1 MSEGRKVN
9 VRTLPWLI
17 SALLL
22 AGTAAVSADPAIRD
36 GYFTTSDGVR
46 LHYLEAGSGPAIVF
60 VPGWMNPAWIWEP
73 QIQHFSKK
81 YRVVALDP
89 RSQGESEQ
97 VTEGL
102 YPERRSQDIKE
113 LMEHLQLPPAVLV
126 GFSMGV
132 PEVLSYVD
140 QFGTGQL
147 RGVVLVD
154 QPIGTD
160 PDLQDLQNFFGFVR
174 LFNTNRSQLMQQF
187 FSIAFKKPQP
197 EEYLEKVRAAGMKVP
212 TSTAIALVTAYQGR
226 DWRPV
231 LEKLDKPVLYAV
243 RSGSS
248 GILTSVSLEAQAEM
262 LKARIPTARVELFPE
277 AGHVLFADE
286 TERFNAIL
294 EEFAQACFT
303 RR

>member
-9 VRTLPWLI
+9 VRRFFWLVPV
-17 SALLL
+17 LLL
-22 AGTAAVSADPAIRD
+22 TGTVAVSADPAVKD

-73 QIQHFSKK
+73 QIRHFSKK

-97 VTEGL
+97 VTEGH
-102 YPERRSQDIKE
+102 YPERRAQDVKE
-113 LMEHLQLPPAVLV
+113 LIEQLQLAPVMLV

-132 PEVLSYVD
+132 GEVLSYVD

-147 RGVVLVD
+147 SGVVLVD
-154 QPIGTD
+154 DRIGSENNIQE
-160 PDLQDLQNFFGFVR
+160 LKKLLGYIKQ
-174 LFNTNRSQLMQQF
+174 FNLNRRQF
-187 FSIAFKKPQP
+187 IEQFLPIAFKKPQP
-197 EEYLEKVRAAGMKVP
+197 EEYIEKVRAAALKIP
-212 TSTAIALVTAYQGR
+212 ANTAIALLAGYMGR

-231 LEKLDKPVLYAV
+231 LEKLDKPVLYTIT
-243 RSGSS
+243 R
-248 GILTSVSLEAQAEM
+248 SLESQGEM
-262 LKARIPTARVELFPE
+262 LKTRLPSARVELFPE

-286 TERFNAIL
+286 TDRFNAIL
-294 EEFAQACFT
+294 EEFAQACFA

>member
-1 MSEGRKVN
+1 M
-9 VRTLPWLI
+9 RTLYWLV

-22 AGTAAVSADPAIRD
+22 ASVSGVSANPEAKS

-73 QIQHFSKK
+73 QIQHFSKN
-81 YRVVALDP
+81 YHVVALDP

-97 VTEGL
+97 VTEGH

-132 PEVLSYVD
+132 WEVLSYVD
-140 QFGTGQL
+140 QFGTAAL

-154 QPIGTD
+154 NSIGMD
-160 PDLQDLQNFFGFVR
+160 NQLPELQRLLGFIR
-174 LFNTNRSQLMQQF
+174 QFNLNRQQF
-187 FSIAFKKPQP
+187 LDQFLPVAFKQPQP
-197 EEYLEKVRAAGMKVP
+197 EEYIEKVRAAALKIP
-212 TSTAIALVTAYQGR
+212 ANTAIALLAGYMGR

-231 LEKLDKPVLYAV
+231 LEKLDKPVLYT
-243 RSGSS
+243 
-248 GILTSVSLEAQAEM
+248 ITKSLESQGEM
-262 LKARIPTARVELFPE
+262 LKSRLPSARVELFPE
-277 AGHVLFADE
+277 SGHVIFADE
-286 TERFNAIL
+286 TDRFNAIL
-294 EEFAQACFT
+294 EEFAQACFPL
-303 RR
+303 R

>member
-1 MSEGRKVN
+1 MRI
-9 VRTLPWLI
+9 LYWLV

-22 AGTAAVSADPAIRD
+22 ASVSGASANPEAKS

-73 QIQHFSKK
+73 QIRYFSKK

-97 VTEGL
+97 VTEGH
-102 YPERRSQDIKE
+102 YPERRAQDVKE

-132 PEVLSYVD
+132 PEVLTYVS
-140 QFGTGQL
+140 QFGTEKL

-154 QPIGTD
+154 QPISQFLDIEQFVWFVKMLNTD
-160 PDLQDLQNFFGFVR
+160 RRKMFD
-174 LFNTNRSQLMQQF
+174 QF
-187 FSIAFKKPQP
+187 LPIAFKQPQP
-197 EEYLEKVRAAGMKVP
+197 EEYIEKVRAAALKIP
-212 TSTAIALVTAYQGR
+212 ANTAIALLAGYMGR

-231 LEKLDKPVLYAV
+231 LEKLDKPVLYT
-243 RSGSS
+243 
-248 GILTSVSLEAQAEM
+248 ITKSLESQGEM
-262 LKARIPTARVELFPE
+262 LKTKLPSARVELFPE
-277 AGHVLFADE
+277 SGHVIFADE
-286 TERFNAIL
+286 TDRFNAIL
-294 EEFAQACFT
+294 EDFVEDCFA
-303 RR
+303 RRSTPR

>member
-1 MSEGRKVN
+1 M
-9 VRTLPWLI
+9 RTVYWLV

-22 AGTAAVSADPAIRD
+22 ASVSGASANPEAKS

-73 QIQHFSKK
+73 QIRYFAKK

-97 VTEGL
+97 VTEGH

-113 LMEHLQLPPAVLV
+113 LMDHLQLPPAVLV

-132 PEVLSYVD
+132 PEVLTYVS
-140 QFGTGQL
+140 QFGTEKL

-154 QPIGTD
+154 QPISQFLDIEQFVWFVKMLNTD
-160 PDLQDLQNFFGFVR
+160 RRQMLD
-174 LFNTNRSQLMQQF
+174 QF
-187 FSIAFKKPQP
+187 LPIAFKQPQP
-197 EEYLEKVRAAGMKVP
+197 EEYIEKVRAASLKVP
-212 TSTAIALVTAYQGR
+212 TNTAIALLAGYMGR

-231 LEKLDKPVLYAV
+231 LEKLDKPVLYT
-243 RSGSS
+243 
-248 GILTSVSLEAQAEM
+248 ITKLLESQGEM
-262 LKARIPTARVELFPE
+262 LKTRLPSARVELFPE
-277 AGHVLFADE
+277 SGHVIFADE
-286 TERFNAIL
+286 TDRFNAIL
-294 EEFAQACFT
+294 EDFVEDCFA
-303 RR
+303 RRSTPR

>member
-9 VRTLPWLI
+9 VRTLSWLI

-22 AGTAAVSADPAIRD
+22 TAAAGVSADPAIKD

-46 LHYLEAGSGPAIVF
+46 LHYLEAGSGPAMVF
-60 VPGWMNPAWIWEP
+60 VPGWTNPAWIWEP
-73 QIQHFSKK
+73 QIRHFSKK

-113 LMEHLQLPPAVLV
+113 LMDHLQLPPAVLV

-132 PEVLSYVD
+132 AEVLSYVD
-140 QFGTGQL
+140 QFGTATL

-154 QPIGTD
+154 GRIGSE
-160 PDLQDLQNFFGFVR
+160 LNIQELREFFDFIKQ
-174 LFNTNRSQLMQQF
+174 FNMNREQTMEAFRALV
-187 FSIAFKKPQP
+187 FKKPPP
-197 EEYLEKVRAAGMKVP
+197 EAYLKRLRAAPKVP
-212 TSTAIALVTAYQGR
+212 TNTAVALLAGYRGR

-231 LEKLDKPVLYAV
+231 LEKLDKPVLYAITKPNE
-243 RSGSS
+243 SQG
-248 GILTSVSLEAQAEM
+248 EM
-262 LKARIPTARVELFPE
+262 LKSKLPSARVELFPE
-277 AGHVLFADE
+277 AGHVLFVDE

-294 EEFAQACFT
+294 EEFAQACFVL
-303 RR
+303 R

>member
-1 MSEGRKVN
+1 M
-9 VRTLPWLI
+9 RTLYWLV

-22 AGTAAVSADPAIRD
+22 ASVSGASANPEAKS

-97 VTEGL
+97 VTEGH
-102 YPERRSQDIKE
+102 YPERRAQDVKE

-132 PEVLSYVD
+132 GEVLSYVD

-154 QPIGTD
+154 DRIGSENNIQE
-160 PDLQDLQNFFGFVR
+160 LKHLLGYIKQ
-174 LFNTNRSQLMQQF
+174 FNLNSRQF
-187 FSIAFKKPQP
+187 IEQFLPIAFKQPQP
-197 EEYLEKVRAAGMKVP
+197 EEYIEKVRAAALKIP
-212 TSTAIALVTAYQGR
+212 ANTAIALLAGYMGR

-231 LEKLDKPVLYAV
+231 LEKLDKPVLYT
-243 RSGSS
+243 
-248 GILTSVSLEAQAEM
+248 ITKSLESQGEM
-262 LKARIPTARVELFPE
+262 LKTKLPSARVELFPE
-277 AGHVLFADE
+277 AGHVLFVDE

-294 EEFAQACFT
+294 EEFAQACFAL
-303 RR
+303 R

>member
-1 MSEGRKVN
+1 M
-9 VRTLPWLI
+9 RTVYWLV

-22 AGTAAVSADPAIRD
+22 ASVSGASANPEAKS

-73 QIQHFSKK
+73 QIRHFSKK

-97 VTEGL
+97 VTEGH

-113 LMEHLQLPPAVLV
+113 LMDHLQLPPAVLV

-132 PEVLSYVD
+132 PEVLTYVS
-140 QFGTGQL
+140 QFGTEKL

-154 QPIGTD
+154 QPISQFLDIEQFVWFVKMLNTD
-160 PDLQDLQNFFGFVR
+160 RRQMLD
-174 LFNTNRSQLMQQF
+174 QF
-187 FSIAFKKPQP
+187 LPIAFKQPQP
-197 EEYLEKVRAAGMKVP
+197 EEYIEKVRAASLKVP
-212 TSTAIALVTAYQGR
+212 TNTAIALLAGYMGR

-231 LEKLDKPVLYAV
+231 LEKLDKPVLYT
-243 RSGSS
+243 
-248 GILTSVSLEAQAEM
+248 ITKSLENQGEM
-262 LKARIPTARVELFPE
+262 LKTRLPSARVELFSE
-277 AGHVLFADE
+277 SGHVIFADE
-286 TERFNAIL
+286 TDRFNAIL
-294 EEFAQACFT
+294 EYFV
-303 RR
+303 

>member
-1 MSEGRKVN
+1 MRT
-9 VRTLPWLI
+9 RTLFWLVPV
-17 SALLL
+17 LLL
-22 AGTAAVSADPAIRD
+22 TGTAAVPADPVIKD

-73 QIQHFSKK
+73 QIRHFSKK

-132 PEVLSYVD
+132 GEVLSYVD
-140 QFGTGQL
+140 QFGTESL
-147 RGVVLVD
+147 RGIVLVD
-154 QPIGTD
+154 SHIGSEASI
-160 PDLQDLQNFFGFVR
+160 QDLKNFSAFVQQ
-174 LFNTNRSQLMQQF
+174 FNSNRRQLMDQF
-187 FSIAFKKPQP
+187 LPIAFKKPPP
-197 EEYLEKVRAAGMKVP
+197 EAYLKRIRAASLKVP
-212 TSTAIALVTAYQGR
+212 TNTAVALLAAYLGR

-231 LEKLDKPVLYAV
+231 LEKLDKPVLYTIT
-243 RSGSS
+243 SGSL
-248 GILTSVSLEAQAEM
+248 GILSSAPMESQGEM
-262 LKARIPTARVELFPE
+262 LKTRLPSARVELFPE

-286 TERFNAIL
+286 TDRFNAIL

>member
-9 VRTLPWLI
+9 VRRFFWLVPV
-17 SALLL
+17 LLL
-22 AGTAAVSADPAIRD
+22 AGTVAVSANPAVKD

-60 VPGWMNPAWIWEP
+60 VPGWTNPAWIWEP
-73 QIQHFSKK
+73 QVRHFSKK

-97 VTEGL
+97 VTEGH
-102 YPERRSQDIKE
+102 YPERRAQDIRE

-132 PEVLSYVD
+132 GEVLSYVD
-140 QFGTGQL
+140 QFGTEAL

-154 QPIGTD
+154 GRIGSEVNIQK
-160 PDLQDLQNFFGFVR
+160 LNEFFGFVKQ
-174 LFNTNRSQLMQQF
+174 LNMNRRQWIEQF
-187 FSIAFKKPQP
+187 LPVAFKKPQP
-197 EEYLEKVRAAGMKVP
+197 EAYLKRITAASLKVP
-212 TSTAIALVTAYQGR
+212 TNTAIALLAGYWGR

-231 LEKLDKPVLYAV
+231 LEKLDKPVLYTITKPNE
-243 RSGSS
+243 SQG
-248 GILTSVSLEAQAEM
+248 EM
-262 LKARIPTARVELFPE
+262 LKTKLPSARVELFPE

-286 TERFNAIL
+286 TDRFNAIL
-294 EEFAQACFT
+294 EEFAQACFAL
-303 RR
+303 R

>member
-1 MSEGRKVN
+1 M
-9 VRTLPWLI
+9 RTLYWLV
-17 SALLL
+17 SVLLL
-22 AGTAAVSADPAIRD
+22 ASVSGASANPEAKS

-46 LHYLEAGSGPAIVF
+46 LHYLEAGSGPPIVF

-73 QIQHFSKK
+73 QIRYFSKK

-97 VTEGL
+97 VTEGH
-102 YPERRSQDIKE
+102 YPERRAQDVKE

-132 PEVLSYVD
+132 GEVLSYVD

-154 QPIGTD
+154 DRIGSENNIQE
-160 PDLQDLQNFFGFVR
+160 LKHLLGYIRQ
-174 LFNTNRSQLMQQF
+174 FNLNRRQF
-187 FSIAFKKPQP
+187 IEQFLPIAFKQPQP
-197 EEYLEKVRAAGMKVP
+197 EEYIEKVRAAALKIP
-212 TSTAIALVTAYQGR
+212 ANTAIALLAGYMGR

-231 LEKLDKPVLYAV
+231 LEKLDKPVLYT
-243 RSGSS
+243 
-248 GILTSVSLEAQAEM
+248 ITKSLESQGEM
-262 LKARIPTARVELFPE
+262 LKTRLPSARVELFPE
-277 AGHVLFADE
+277 SGHVIFADE
-286 TERFNAIL
+286 TDRFNAIL
-294 EEFAQACFT
+294 EDFVETCFT